1 MTCADGARLESKR
14 IARRRRRFRR
24 GDQSVTCRDL
34 AAIVALRAETNSLNR
49 ATALDGSPNG
59 ALRAARPRPH
69 VPGAAPPGTPGPNV
83 VAVLRPR
90 ATNGASNQ
98 LAALHALVAVAN
110 AVGAA
115 AGLVK
120 TRTTIELTYLEGGG
134 YLLHTDAGPRSFSNL
149 REALTA
155 AKELAHAQEQSEAQK
170 MGATGLRTTCDV
182 QRVDIPNMPRD
193 RSLISATIVVACVGI
208 SARAVTAAD

>member
-1 MTCADGARLESKR
+1 M
-14 IARRRRRFRR
+14 I
-24 GDQSVTCRDL
+24 
-34 AAIVALRAETNSLNR
+34 LNR
-49 ATALDGSPNG
+49 LLGSK
-59 ALRAARPRPH
+59 
-69 VPGAAPPGTPGPNV
+69 AAPDDQILEAAATGATRVGLLDILLTPSLPLVAVGGPAAAFYAGVSERLNV
-83 VAVLRPR
+83 VPVIPE
-90 ATNGASNQ
+90 
-98 LAALHALVAVAN
+98 HYAVAN